1 MELALASSDARLA
14 PGMGAV
20 VRVAVGRVAD
30 GIVIPSSALFR
41 KAGRTVVYVRR
52 GSKFEEIPVEVSRR
66 SGDEALIAK
75 GLQPGEQLALKDPT
89 LTQ

>member
-1 MELALASSDARLA
+1 
-14 PGMGAV
+14 MGAV
-20 VRVAVGRVAD
+20 VRVAVERVSS

-41 KAGRTVVYVRR
+41 KAGRTVAYVRR
-52 GSKFEEIPVEVSRR
+52 GSKFEETTVEVLRR

-89 LTQ
+89 LAE